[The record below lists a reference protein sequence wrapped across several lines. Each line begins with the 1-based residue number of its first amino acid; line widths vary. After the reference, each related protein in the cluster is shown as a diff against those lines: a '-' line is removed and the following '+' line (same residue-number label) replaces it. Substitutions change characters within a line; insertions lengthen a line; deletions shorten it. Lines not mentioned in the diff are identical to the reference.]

1 MNLPCPQAYKALL
14 QDLRFDYMDMK
25 DQADTTSTPHFK
37 HHYQQVASQNQNPPP
52 AKMVRLA

>member
-1 MNLPCPQAYKALL
+1 
-14 QDLRFDYMDMK
+14 MDMK
-25 DQADTTSTPHFK
+25 DPADTTSTHFK